1 MANPALPAG
10 CRLPVRRGPLEPL
23 HPPEGCLPA
32 WMGAIC
38 TAAAGL
44 PVRAST
50 FAPSKPLPATAK
62 PFPAAAKP
70 LSSPSEPIPTAAK
83 PLPTASFPLASAAQ
97 PLPTPAQPLAPT
109 SFPLASAS
117 SSPSAQLPG
126 KQPAT
131 CLGPRPAVLPALPLH
146 LA

>member
-83 PLPTASFPLASAAQ
+83 PLPTASE
-97 PLPTPAQPLAPT
+97 PLPATSCAVFIFVILSFRCSLLAA
-109 SFPLASAS
+109 FCDQQQAHVSAGS
-117 SSPSAQLPG
+117 S
-126 KQPAT
+126 
-131 CLGPRPAVLPALPLH
+131 CLT
-146 LA
+146 